1 MIRYAAL
8 LAIMATSARPDTLA
22 CQPRDDLAQTLLDK
36 WGETSLF
43 TGLAADQKGG
53 TGNLRPARW
62 HLDRYRY
69 HPGRQGLPGG
79 LGRSVAGVHDPAGPG
94 RLMLTK
100 QGFTHIN
107 GS

>member
-43 TGLAADQKGG
+43 TGLAADQKAELEIFARPDG
-53 TGNLRPARW
+53 TWTAIVITPDGKACP
-62 HLDRYRY
+62 
-69 HPGRQGLPGG
+69 
-79 LGRSVAGVHDPAGPG
+79 VASGD
-94 RLMLTK
+94 LW
-100 QGFTHIN
+100 QGFMIPQ
-107 GS
+107 GRAG